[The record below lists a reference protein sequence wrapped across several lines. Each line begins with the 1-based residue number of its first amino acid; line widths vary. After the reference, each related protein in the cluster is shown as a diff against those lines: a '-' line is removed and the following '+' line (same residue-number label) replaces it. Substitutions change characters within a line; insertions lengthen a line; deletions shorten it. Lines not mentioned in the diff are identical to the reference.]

1 MSPYMTLKNPKTKL
15 IREIL
20 LLVEWRNEVVTKKK
34 ARAIQRVIDRKLEK
48 CDRFDMI
55 YLEITEKTHNVKV
68 SAW

>member
-1 MSPYMTLKNPKTKL
+1 MTLKNPKTKL

-20 LLVEWRNEVVTKKK
+20 LLVEWRNEVETKKK

-48 CDRFDMI
+48 CDLLDMA
-55 YLEITEKTHNVKV
+55 YLEITEKTHNIKV